1 MKQCHIALC
10 ALTAS
15 CLPFTVHAEDVAESM
30 VAPPT
35 QNSPWNLTFSTS
47 YSRNAYPDNSY
58 LASRSLDASLT
69 VKYETETNWLFSA
82 NFSGV
87 HQFDGHEGQYWR
99 DVWLRA
105 VYRDLYQPTENLN
118 FSASIRGV
126 IPISDIAKTTDLS
139 TAFRADL
146 NLSYDLGFLLEGLQL
161 TDSVRLRKNFHRYT
175 TAGNLQLEEYRLS
188 NSFGLSYEYG
198 DWWISTTID
207 SSKSWTYRG
216 SEYSPE
222 FSHAEEIGYNATESF
237 SVAAGLTNSA
247 RYFDTDRG
255 PNPIDTLFDLDK
267 PTYYL
272 TLTYNY

>member
-69 VKYETETNWLFSA
+69 VEYETETNWLFSA

-118 FSASIRGV
+118 FSASIRGL
-126 IPISDIAKTTDLS
+126 IPISDIAKTT
-139 TAFRADL
+139 T
-146 NLSYDLGFLLEGLQL
+146 FLLLFA
-161 TDSVRLRKNFHRYT
+161 R
-175 TAGNLQLEEYRLS
+175 
-188 NSFGLSYEYG
+188 
-198 DWWISTTID
+198 ISISAMTLAFCL
-207 SSKSWTYRG
+207 K
-216 SEYSPE
+216 
-222 FSHAEEIGYNATESF
+222 GYN
-237 SVAAGLTNSA
+237 
-247 RYFDTDRG
+247 
-255 PNPIDTLFDLDK
+255 
-267 PTYYL
+267 
-272 TLTYNY
+272 